1 MIMSIKNNQGIKV
14 IWSISAMILTI
25 LFIYLLNSISYMFT
39 SQVVQLLQ
47 YLAILAGIIS
57 IMIMW

>member
-1 MIMSIKNNQGIKV
+1 
-14 IWSISAMILTI
+14 MILTI